1 MINIFIICV
10 GKNKEKFYNDA
21 FQEYAKRLS
30 AVCTF
35 RLIEIPEYRLPDRP
49 GEKEIEK
56 ALSIEAETIRKNI
69 EKGSILIALCIEG
82 KHYSSNEFAQL
93 LDASM
98 LSGNSSFTFVIGGS
112 YGLSE
117 SIKKQADLK
126 LSMSSMTFPHH
137 LARIMLAEQIY
148 RAFQILEGSR
158 YHK

>member
-21 FQEYAKRLS
+21 FQEYTKRLS
-30 AVCTF
+30 SVCAIHLT
-35 RLIEIPEYRLPDRP
+35 EVPEYRLPDRP

-56 ALSIEAETIRKNI
+56 ALSIEADKIRKYV
-69 EKGSILIALCIEG
+69 EKGSMLIALCIEG
-82 KHYSSNEFAQL
+82 KQYSSNVFAEFL
-93 LDASM
+93 NTSM
-98 LSGNSSFTFVIGGS
+98 QNGNSSFTFVIGGS

-117 SIKKQADLK
+117 TIKNLSDLK

-137 LARIMLAEQIY
+137 LARIMLAEQVY
-148 RAFQILEGSR
+148 RAFQILQGSR